1 MSGLVGWVDYA
12 RDQRRERPVL
22 RAMAGALA
30 ARGPDNEALWVAPY
44 AGFGFRCLAV
54 HGDVSPQ
61 PYTVR
66 TAEGP
71 VTVCVTGAPTGG
83 SELRG
88 QLAGRWAAPGPET
101 GVAGLVAHAYL
112 AEGLAGVTRL
122 TGGFAVAV
130 WDGRTE
136 ELLLVRDRLGN
147 QPLYYHLTDSGI
159 IFASE
164 RKGLLA
170 HPAVE
175 AQIDLDGLRQ
185 LFTCAGTAGHGIFS
199 GVHQVGAG
207 EMVRY
212 GRSGLTH
219 RRYWRL
225 TTEAHTDDLATTVAT
240 VRELLED
247 SVAGQF
253 AGGDDIGILLSGT
266 LESSAMTALA
276 ARGLA
281 RGAGGRL
288 RTFTVTVAQQSERVP
303 PQDAGSSPDA
313 RFVADVVR
321 RLGAENTD
329 VVLDTA
335 DILDPLA
342 RAAALR
348 ARDVPDALGS
358 ANTSTYLLCREAG
371 QHVRGAL
378 FDELSDAIFGCHAAA
393 CNAPTTDW
401 QTLPWIALARQRGG
415 RHGFG
420 GDLLDPD
427 LQDRLD
433 LNGYCHDEWARSVAD
448 AEHLPGEDERDRRMR
463 RTAYL
468 RLTRWDQ
475 TRLMLRESQAMA
487 AGVQARTPFGDH
499 RLVQYVY
506 NVPWAMKNFDG
517 RDKSLLRAAV
527 VDLLPRSVRHR
538 TASPYPVTTDPA
550 YGRWLVDELAALL
563 ADSSSPAAA
572 LVDVGGIRALQA
584 DQGVLAHGPRA
595 WVARA
600 SAEMVLALDAWL
612 RRYGVR
618 VAL

>member
-1 MSGLVGWVDYA
+1 MSALVGWVDYA

-22 RAMAGALA
+22 RAMVGALA
-30 ARGPDNEALWVAPY
+30 ARGPDDEALWVAPC
-44 AGFGFRCLAV
+44 AALGFRHLAV
-54 HGDVSPQ
+54 HGDFSPQ
-61 PYTVR
+61 PYTAR

-71 VTVCVTGAPTGG
+71 VTVCVTGAPTGLA
-83 SELRG
+83 ELRG
-88 QLAGRWAAPGPET
+88 RLAGRGMAPAPET

-112 AEGLAGVTRL
+112 AEGPSGVTGL
-122 TGGFAVAV
+122 TGAFAVAV
-130 WDGRTE
+130 WDGRAE
-136 ELLLVRDRLGN
+136 ELLLVRDRLGT
-147 QPLYYHLTDSGI
+147 QPIYYHLTDSGI
-159 IFASE
+159 VFASE

-175 AQIDLDGLRQ
+175 AQIDLNGLRE
-185 LFTCAGTAGHGIFS
+185 LFTCAGAAGHGVFA
-199 GVHQVGAG
+199 GVHQVRAG

-212 GRSGLTH
+212 GRAGLTH

-225 TTEAHTDDLATTVAT
+225 TTEAHTDDLATTVGT
-240 VRELLED
+240 VRELLEE
-247 SVAGQF
+247 SVASHF
-253 AGGDDIGILLSGT
+253 AGGDDIGILLDGT

-276 ARGLA
+276 ARKLA
-281 RGAGGRL
+281 RGAGERL
-288 RTFTVTVAQQSERVP
+288 RTFTVTVARQSECVP
-303 PQDAGSSPDA
+303 PEDVRSSPDA

-321 RLGAENTD
+321 RVGAEHTD

-348 ARDVPDALGS
+348 ARDVPDPLGS
-358 ANTSTYLLCREAG
+358 ANISTYLLCCEAG

-378 FDELSDAIFGCHAAA
+378 SDELADAIFGCHAGA
-393 CNAPTTDW
+393 CDAPATDW

-415 RHGFG
+415 RYGFG
-420 GDLLDPD
+420 GDLLDPN
-427 LQDRLD
+427 LRAKLD

-475 TRLMLRESQAMA
+475 TRLLHRESLAMA
-487 AGVQARTPFGDH
+487 AGVQARMPFGDH

-517 RDKSLLRAAV
+517 KEKSLLRAAV
-527 VDLLPRSVRHR
+527 GDLLPPSVRHR
-538 TASPYPVTTDPA
+538 PASPYPAAPDPA

-563 ADSSSPAAA
+563 ADPSSPAAA
-572 LVDVGGIRALQA
+572 LVDAGGIRALQA
-584 DQGVLAHGPRA
+584 DQRVLVAGPGA